1 MDKDFFRKNIVAI
14 IPESGEIIGVE
25 RRPSETYH
33 SEVFER
39 IDKEIIPNYLNDFVL
54 VPEAYGGYD
63 YATISAAN
71 GNAIIVPTGMG
82 NSSSMIVA
90 VPSIITEKQKESVEI
105 LLRNLDK
112 SVVYILECKRKKQV
126 LTSLDKSDV
135 RTLLYDKNSI
145 KTLDDLIDLEIKE
158 ENSIGGKK

>member
-1 MDKDFFRKNIVAI
+1 MERDFFEKNIVAI

-25 RRPSETYH
+25 RNLSEKYH

-39 IDKEIIPNYLNDFVL
+39 IDKKIIPNYLNNFIL
-54 VPEAYGGYD
+54 TPQAYSGYD

-71 GNAIIVPTGMG
+71 GNAIIVPTGFK
-82 NSSSMIVA
+82 NDSSIIVA
-90 VPSIITEKQKESVEI
+90 VPNIITEKQKESVEI
-105 LLRNLDK
+105 LLRNLDE
-112 SVVYILECKRKKQV
+112 SVVYILECKRKKQA
-126 LTSLDKSDV
+126 LTSLDKGDV

-145 KTLDDLIDLEIKE
+145 KTLDDLVDLEIKD